1 MDWVAF
7 CMTLYLNCS
16 AGYCDT
22 SCQTYALNQCE
33 FHYPVIEPE
42 PPPEPE
48 PEPDPEPVPC
58 KGGTKKCG
66 DGGGTGSGKGRG
78 KVK

>member
-16 AGYCDT
+16 AGYCDN

-42 PPPEPE
+42 PEPDPV
-48 PEPDPEPVPC
+48 PEPDC
-58 KGGTKKCG
+58 KGGPKKCG
-66 DGGGTGSGKGRG
+66 GDSGGGGGGRGKGRN
-78 KVK
+78 

>member
-42 PPPEPE
+42 PEPDPV
-48 PEPDPEPVPC
+48 PEPDC
-58 KGGTKKCG
+58 KGGPKKCG
-66 DGGGTGSGKGRG
+66 GDSGGGGGGRGKGRN
-78 KVK
+78 